1 MIRENGKDFNY
12 FDTFVGKTRTDFVAK
27 KLKER
32 GYEIVIERLPREKDV
47 YIMYTNPAITVYE
60 GKSVSPSS
68 LILTR
73 KYLSQAEQK

>member
-1 MIRENGKDFNY
+1 MIKSNGKDYHY
-12 FDTFVGKTRTDFVAK
+12 FDTFVGLQRTNFVAK

-32 GYEIVIERLPREKDV
+32 GYDIIIEKLPREDSIYV
-47 YIMYTNPAITVYE
+47 MYTNPIIDVYA

-73 KYLSQAEQK
+73 KYLSQAEAK